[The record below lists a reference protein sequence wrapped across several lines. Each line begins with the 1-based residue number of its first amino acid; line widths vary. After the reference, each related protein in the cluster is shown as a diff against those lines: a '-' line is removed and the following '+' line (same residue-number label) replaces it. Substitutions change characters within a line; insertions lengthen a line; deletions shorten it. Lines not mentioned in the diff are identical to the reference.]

1 MTRTVI
7 DVDDDALTEAAH
19 YLGTTTK
26 KDTVNAALRE
36 INDRR
41 RRAAAIER
49 MRQMVAEGRVD
60 LDLIDENATA
70 SEPTGQDPAD
80 AA

>member
-1 MTRTVI
+1 MARTVI
-7 DVDDDALTEAAH
+7 DVDDDALAEAAG
-19 YLGTTTK
+19 YLGTRTK

-49 MRQMVAEGRVD
+49 MRRMVAEGRVD
-60 LDLIDENATA
+60 LDLIDEESGPVDNRGTA
-70 SEPTGQDPAD
+70 A
-80 AA
+80 